1 MRAGRAGLGPVVLQR
16 LAGRAT
22 NTFSL
27 VPEGWSNL
35 PQGTSDT
42 VSTAGHPFGGS
53 FGIGA
58 IAYPASD
65 NGGTFVWSADFFQ
78 PAAGV
83 PEGIRQTVAG
93 LIVGQEYEI
102 TFEFTNLGLYTPQG
116 EIATSAFGGQNYASN
131 GNWVITGNNALLGS
145 TPIVAFSQSAGGQV
159 WQDFSLTFTAAQPI
173 IEFAFIA
180 NWTSGGT
187 HVGMGIDGIGIAQVR
202 RRARWRCWASRRR
215 WRVVAAGECEEPTCV
230 KQQEREGEPSRSYFL
245 RGIAGCKNTD
255 SSPSLQRLLS
265 VIARALGLAAG
276 SGQSCLSLDRSLS
289 RSISLLPRAETWAK
303 DTLPPRFRQAK
314 NACALGIFPC
324 GSLFS
329 CFVWYENP

>member
-1 MRAGRAGLGPVVLQR
+1 MFRRSSVVIAAAAACALGAQASAQSFFNGSLEGP
-16 LAGRAT
+16 T

-58 IAYPASD
+58 IAFPASD

-187 HVGMGIDGIGIAQVR
+187 HVGMGIDGIGIAQVP
-202 RRARWRCWASRRR
+202 APGAM
-215 WRVVAAGECEEPTCV
+215 A
-230 KQQEREGEPSRSYFL
+230 L
-245 RGIAGCKNTD
+245 
-255 SSPSLQRLLS
+255 
-265 VIARALGLAAG
+265 LGLAAAVAG
-276 SGQSCLSLDRSLS
+276 R
-289 RSISLLPRAETWAK
+289 RR
-303 DTLPPRFRQAK
+303 R
-314 NACALGIFPC
+314 
-324 GSLFS
+324 
-329 CFVWYENP
+329 